1 MYSLYRL
8 KKLTKNIYKTLV
20 EVEAMFTNTE
30 NSKTSKSNKFIYQF
44 FEKLDLK
51 NQNNK
56 NIGLARVRVRVRV
69 IIMVVNGRGLVV
81 NRDAWL

>member
-1 MYSLYRL
+1 
-8 KKLTKNIYKTLV
+8 
-20 EVEAMFTNTE
+20 MFTNTE